1 MPGSVAEIVGA
12 AAGGFAL
19 LVIVVGFLCFYIFY
33 WRRTEAKNRSSE
45 TGSSDPSN
53 LGN

>member
-1 MPGSVAEIVGA
+1 MPGSIAEIVGA

-19 LVIVVGFLCFYIFY
+19 LVIVVGLLWFYIFY
-33 WRRTEAKNRSSE
+33 WRRTEANRSSE